1 MKWNRTT
8 IKAVV
13 ITFVTLV
20 ATLFFMKWTFDHDG
34 ETITL
39 FGDDPTPS
47 ATSPSTTDPG
57 SSPTVETGDIDPA
70 SGLPWVVEDELPV
83 EGQATLALIDQ
94 GGPFPFPGK
103 DGSTFGNFERLLP
116 DHPRGYYA
124 EYTVFTP
131 GSTDRGARR
140 IITGDGGE
148 FYWTEDH
155 YESFERIARRQL

>member
-39 FGDDPTPS
+39 FGDDPTAS
-47 ATSPSTTDPG
+47 ATPTTDPV
-57 SSPTVETGDIDPA
+57 SSPTVETGDIDPD
-70 SGLPWVVEDELPV
+70 SGLPWVVEVELPV

-94 GGPFPFPGK
+94 GGPFPFPDK

-124 EYTVFTP
+124 EYTVLTP